1 MMKNIISFNILLGL
15 FFAIS
20 CKNQLK
26 FFETNKE
33 GNIPSNKQLLPLLY
47 KKISKDDFSLKIL
60 SKKLL
65 SQSNIQIDKRS
76 FFKNQIRDQQKKETC
91 YNLRLHIIQT
101 TKKWCFLPKNPNFL
115 RTKCQNNKRPRTV
128 KCSKWIR
135 PLYFTQYCSD
145 NFGTR
150 RESQTTQSRKKGFSL
165 KSSLKVKACTSDQ
178 GLSFTLKQ
186 FKLISETAAQL
197 SQKT

>member
-1 MMKNIISFNILLGL
+1 MKNIIPFNILLSL

-26 FFETNKE
+26 FFEINKE

-65 SQSNIQIDKRS
+65 SQSKIKIEKRS
-76 FFKNQIRDQQKKETC
+76 FFKNQIRDQQNKEIC

-101 TKKWCFLPKNPNFL
+101 TKKRCFLSKSPNFL
-115 RTKCQNNKRPRTV
+115 RIKCQNNKQPRTV

-135 PLYFTQYCSD
+135 TLYFTQYCSD
-145 NFGTR
+145 NFGTIT
-150 RESQTTQSRKKGFSL
+150 ETQKKGISL
-165 KSSLKVKACTSDQ
+165 KSSLRVKACTSDK

-186 FKLISETAAQL
+186 FKLISETTAQR

>member
-1 MMKNIISFNILLGL
+1 MKNIVPFNILLGL

-26 FFETNKE
+26 IFETNKE

-65 SQSNIQIDKRS
+65 SQSNIKIDKRS

-101 TKKWCFLPKNPNFL
+101 TKKRCFLSKNPNFL
-115 RTKCQNNKRPRTV
+115 KTKCLNNKQRRTV
-128 KCSKWIR
+128 KCSHWIR

-145 NFGTR
+145 DFGTIR
-150 RESQTTQSRKKGFSL
+150 GSRKKGFSL
-165 KSSLKVKACTSDQ
+165 KPSLKVKACTSDK

-186 FKLISETAAQL
+186 FKLISETAAQR